1 MHYQNYNYTSKSEVI
16 KILDSNTNIIEVIIG
31 AINGISD
38 PEWLEELCIR
48 YILNEDFGIARA
60 AIYGISDIA
69 RMYHKLLN
77 REVIEKQFSKIKDQ
91 KLKYIIQEVKDD
103 LKIFL
108 KEEV

>member
-1 MHYQNYNYTSKSEVI
+1 MKYQNYNYTSKSEVI
-16 KILDSNTNIIEVIIG
+16 KILDDNKNVVETIIG
-31 AINGISD
+31 AINGVDDSK
-38 PEWLEELCIR
+38 WLEELCMK
-48 YILNEDFGIARA
+48 YILNEDLGIART

-69 RMYHKLLN
+69 RIYHKLLY
-77 REVIEKQFSKIKDQ
+77 RGEIEKQFSQIKDQ

>member
-31 AINGISD
+31 AINGIND
-38 PEWLEELCIR
+38 PEWLEGLCIR

-69 RMYHKLLN
+69 RMYGKLSN
-77 REVIEKQFSKIKDQ
+77 RKVVEMQFTQINDQELEYAIK
-91 KLKYIIQEVKDD
+91 EVKDD
-103 LKIFL
+103 LRIFL
-108 KEEV
+108 KDG